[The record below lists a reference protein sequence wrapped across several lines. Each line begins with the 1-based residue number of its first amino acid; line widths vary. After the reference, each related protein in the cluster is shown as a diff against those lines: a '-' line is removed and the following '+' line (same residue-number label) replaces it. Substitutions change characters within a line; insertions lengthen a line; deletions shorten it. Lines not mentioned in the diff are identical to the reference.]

1 VKPSGLVVAAAALG
15 WVVYKRKEIGKVEAG
30 FWVVVAAVGVL
41 YGLGVI
47 APPNFEKIV
56 EHIGSTLGKWT
67 YLLVGALAF
76 LETGAFVGLIAPGE
90 TTILLGGFVAGQGK
104 ISLVL
109 LLAIVWA
116 CALAGDVTSYFLGR
130 RLGRDFLVR
139 HGPKV
144 KITEDRLEK
153 VEGFFQKYGGSA
165 ILLGRFVGLVRAVAP
180 FIAGSSRLPFRRFI
194 VFDVIGTGIWG
205 CGLVILGYVFWQ
217 SFDKLLKFAKQGI
230 LALAI
235 VICLVVGIIAAVR
248 WIRDEE
254 NRRQAREFLEARA
267 IGRVVILPAARLGMR
282 LVPSLAAIQLATLTA
297 IGLVGGFT
305 FFALGSA
312 VQNGVSFH
320 TDTVA
325 ADMARDLRTDTVVS
339 IAKVF
344 TNLGSLPAIELI
356 TFGAVMFLIGRRYFA
371 EAVAIGIGGIF
382 VVVANHVAKA
392 AIDRPRPAGGLISAD
407 GSSYP
412 SGHATYSIAWIA
424 VAVAVARASPGWA
437 RRTGLIVASLAI
449 AFLIGASRV
458 YLGVHY
464 GSDVTGGWGLGLA
477 CYSICGLVVVAVAFL
492 RQNGE
497 HAAATPEPEPR
508 AERQPQS
515 DPSPS

>member
-1 VKPSGLVVAAAALG
+1 MKPSGLVVAAAALG
-15 WVVYKRKEIGKVEAG
+15 WVLYKRKELGKVEIG
-30 FWVVVAAVGVL
+30 FWVVVATVGVL

-116 CALAGDVTSYFLGR
+116 CARAGDVTSYFLGR
-130 RLGRDFLVR
+130 RLGREFLVK

-153 VEGFFQKYGGSA
+153 VEGFFHKYGGSA

-205 CGLVILGYVFWQ
+205 CGLVLLGYVFWQ
-217 SFDKLLKFAKQGI
+217 SFDKLLKVAKQGI
-230 LALAI
+230 LGLAI
-235 VICLVVGIIAAVR
+235 VICLVVGIVAAVR
-248 WIRDEE
+248 WMRDDE
-254 NRRQAREFLEARA
+254 NRRQAREWLEARA
-267 IGRVVILPAARLGMR
+267 VGRHVILPAARLGTR
-282 LVPSLAAIQLATLTA
+282 LIPSFAAIQLATLTA
-297 IGLVGGFT
+297 IGLVGAFT
-305 FFALGSA
+305 FFALAHA
-312 VQNGVSFH
+312 VQSGVSFH

-325 ADMARDLRTDTVVS
+325 ADVARDLRTDTAVS

-344 TNLGSLPAIELI
+344 TNLGSLPAIELL
-356 TFGAVMFLIGRRYFA
+356 TLGAVFFLIGRRYYPEA
-371 EAVAIGIGGIF
+371 IAVAAGSVI
-382 VVVANHVAKA
+382 VVIANHVAKA
-392 AIDRPRPAGGLISAD
+392 AIDRPRPAGGLIDAA

-412 SGHATYSIAWIA
+412 SGHAAYSIAWIA

-437 RRTGLIVASLAI
+437 RATALVTASLVMAL
-449 AFLIGASRV
+449 LIGASRI

-477 CYSICGLVVVAVAFL
+477 CYSLCGLVVVAVAFL
-492 RQNGE
+492 RQNEGDT
-497 HAAATPEPEPR
+497 ASRADPESRADPQPR
-508 AERQPQS
+508 S